1 MLFAGDFLASHSAK
15 PENNWQKKMCA
26 ISGLN
31 ILGLSKNVGHLGLL
45 EKMLLASSTWAS
57 TPCLMTWKALG
68 TPQGRLIF
76 QLARLA
82 LHITDEGCG
91 LLPTP
96 QAGDERAALTGT
108 QNQLMLSHIAKI
120 WPTPTAR
127 CYKGGGGGNNEE
139 GRKESSRYA
148 RLACGEPESTWEIEP
163 GMGRVANGVP
173 SRVDRIKALGNAVI
187 PQIPE
192 IIGRAIMSVHN
203 QGEHP

>member
-45 EKMLLASSTWAS
+45 ERMLLASSTWAS

-82 LHITDEGCG
+82 PHTTDEGCG

-108 QNQLMLSHIAKI
+108 QNQLMLSHVAKI

-127 CYKGGGGGNNEE
+127 CYKGGGGAIMRKDGKSRLDMLDWLVESQNQP
-139 GRKESSRYA
+139 GRLNPEWVEWLMGFPVGWTELKPLETPSSRKSQKSS
-148 RLACGEPESTWEIEP
+148 G
-163 GMGRVANGVP
+163 G
-173 SRVDRIKALGNAVI
+173 
-187 PQIPE
+187 Q
-192 IIGRAIMSVHN
+192 
-203 QGEHP
+203 